1 MEVAR
6 RHVVGVA
13 MELEKDV
20 QMTLRKLAIALA
32 ALSITGAAVA
42 AGNDTS
48 RSTTGAANDASSSH
62 QSTLSSN
69 RPSNQPMA
77 PSGNDQSTNAQAGS
91 SPMGSS
97 SSAASTGTAP
107 SDQTNPELVRSAQ
120 QALKQK
126 GFDAGAVDGQMGP
139 STEGALRKF
148 QQAQGLPQSGNLD
161 QQTLSALGVNQDER
175 SMSQSATRG
184 NSQAAQGSQRQAAT
198 SSQGT
203 TSSQA
208 ASNTSGS
215 YK

>member
-1 MEVAR
+1 MEGAR

-13 MELEKDV
+13 MELGKDV
-20 QMTLRKLAIALA
+20 QMTLRKLAVALA

-48 RSTTGAANDASSSH
+48 TSTTGAGNDASSTH
-62 QSTLSSN
+62 QSAASAS
-69 RPSNQPMA
+69 RQSNQPMS
-77 PSGNDQSTNAQAGS
+77 PSGNDQSTNSRAGS

-97 SSAASTGTAP
+97 SSAASTGTA
-107 SDQTNPELVRSAQ
+107 SNDQSNPELVRSAQ

-148 QQAQGLPQSGNLD
+148 QQAQGLPQSGDLD
-161 QQTLSALGVNQDER
+161 QQTLSALGVNQNES
-175 SMSQSATRG
+175 SMSQGATSG
-184 NSQAAQGSQRQAAT
+184 NSQNAQGSQGQAAT
-198 SSQGT
+198 TPSHG
-203 TSSQA
+203 